1 MEGVGVISSRISE
14 VKEKGAGRPV
24 LPAPSDVVEDDGG
37 LLCSAEVAVV
47 AGDDLVDVA
56 CDALTSEV
64 ACSADGV
71 VVVLRFALQS

>member
-1 MEGVGVISSRISE
+1 M
-14 VKEKGAGRPV
+14 
-24 LPAPSDVVEDDGG
+24 
-37 LLCSAEVAVV
+37 V

-64 ACSADGV
+64 ACSADGI